1 MADSINGIVINEILA
16 NPDSSV
22 AASDVDGDGS
32 FENDDEFVELY
43 NTGDS
48 PIDIGG
54 WTLNTNDN
62 NAPLITFP
70 AGTTIPVG
78 GYLVIMGD
86 WDGSNPQP
94 SNFIS
99 LDTNGQSFL
108 DNGDEIILSNGTDT
122 IAAIYNGGQNDS
134 QLPDGVTPEDF
145 GNIPDGSSVQRSPD
159 GSDNIVVANPTPG
172 APECFLTGTR
182 ILTENGDQLVE
193 ELEIGDRVQ
202 TADGKIEAVKWIGY
216 QTINPS
222 EILNPLRGNP
232 VQIKAGALGE
242 NTPTRDLFISPD
254 HALLVD
260 GLLINAG
267 ALVNDISIIKTQP
280 TETFVYHH
288 IELEN
293 HALLVAEGTFAESYM
308 PQNEER
314 LVYDNGAE
322 YEELYPH
329 GSKLMLWPMDYP
341 RVSSKSK
348 VPRFVRQKL
357 MQIAGQLEGETA
369 QLSA

>member
-1 MADSINGIVINEILA
+1 MAASLNGIVINEILA
-16 NPDSSV
+16 DPSSAGGNNFDTDRDGVIEDS
-22 AASDVDGDGS
+22 
-32 FENDDEFVELY
+32 DEFVELY
-43 NTGDS
+43 NTSGADV
-48 PIDIGG
+48 DISG
-54 WTLNTNDN
+54 WTLSDGDVSTF
-62 NAPLITFP
+62 TFP
-70 AGTTIPVG
+70 AGTTIPAG
-78 GYLVIMGD
+78 EHIVIVTR
-86 WDGSNPQP
+86 WNSPELQP
-94 SNFIS
+94 SWVY
-99 LDTNGQSFL
+99 SFGPNAL
-108 DNGDEIILSNGTDT
+108 WNNTGDEVILSDGTNT
-122 IAAIYNGGQNDS
+122 IAAVYNAQNNNDI
-134 QLPDGVTPEDF
+134 PAGADVDDFFTDTDGLS
-145 GNIPDGSSVQRSPD
+145 IQRSPD
-159 GSDNIVVANPTPG
+159 GSDTFVVAAPT
-172 APECFLTGTR
+172 PECFLTGTR

-267 ALVNDISIIKTQP
+267 ALVNDISIVKTQP

-288 IELEN
+288 IELDN

-308 PQNEER
+308 PQNEDR